1 MTSTNATTSKRFRRA
16 LLAVVI
22 GAAFTVAGPIS
33 AASATPSECDQSGIP
48 DYYQV
53 VGGADVYVAGGRF
66 LQLWNGGAFNY
77 SYARLSPRQSGE
89 QVWIDRSLQG
99 MPSSLPMYPTTE
111 QVNANGGWKQCGP
124 FSSSESSLVMNW
136 NTSQQRHYAVR
147 ACARIALGS
156 ICGNWYIDRS

>member
-1 MTSTNATTSKRFRRA
+1 MSAGKSMTSNRFVKI
-16 LLAVVI
+16 LLAVII
-22 GAAFTVAGPIS
+22 GAAAGAVVPVS

-53 VGGADVYVAGGRF
+53 VVGSSPDLGDRR

-77 SYARLSPRQSGE
+77 SYARLSPRYSGE
-89 QVWIDRSLQG
+89 QVWVDRSLQG

-124 FSSSESSLVMNW
+124 FSSSESSLVLNW
-136 NTSQQRHYAVR
+136 NTSQQRHYAAR
-147 ACARIALGS
+147 ACARTAILGS
-156 ICGNWYIDRS
+156 FCGNWYIDRS

>member
-1 MTSTNATTSKRFRRA
+1 MTSTSATPSKRFRRI

-53 VGGADVYVAGGRF
+53 VIGASPNLGDRT
-66 LQLWNGGAFNY
+66 LQLWNGGGFNY
-77 SYARLSPRQSGE
+77 SYARLSPHYSGE
-89 QVWIDRSLQG
+89 QVWVDRSLSG

-147 ACARIALGS
+147 ACARTAILGS
-156 ICGNWYIDRS
+156 FCGNWYIDRT